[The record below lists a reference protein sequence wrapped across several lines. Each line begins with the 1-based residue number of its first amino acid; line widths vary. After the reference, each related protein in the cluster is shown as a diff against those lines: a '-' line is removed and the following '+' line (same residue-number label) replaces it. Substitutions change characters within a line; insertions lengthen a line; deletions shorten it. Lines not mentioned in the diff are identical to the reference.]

1 MDNHQLT
8 KPCIVIVESN
18 ILAALGLK
26 SMIESMAP
34 LIDVISFPSL
44 EALKSTTLHHVVHY
58 FVSENL
64 VGFQDEF
71 FKPLAKKLIVLTY
84 GQVEQPSL
92 PGLRYLDVCVP
103 EPVFLK
109 GLLDI
114 HGQGHGVGNPHSKRP
129 MPESTLTR
137 RENEVLR
144 LAVMGL
150 QNKEIAECFHI
161 ALNTVIYHRKN
172 IARKLDNKSLSNWTI
187 YAVVNGLVRMEDLA

>member
-1 MDNHQLT
+1 MDHQFA

-26 SMIESMAP
+26 SMIESIAP
-34 LIDVISFPSL
+34 LIDVYSFSSL
-44 EALKSTTLHHVVHY
+44 EALKSTTLPHVVHY

-64 VGFQDEF
+64 VSHEDVF
-71 FKPLAKKLIVLTY
+71 FKPLAQRLIVLTQ
-84 GQVEQPSL
+84 GQQVKPSM
-92 PGLRYLDVCVP
+92 PGLRFLDVCVP
-103 EPVFLK
+103 APVFLK

-137 RENEVLR
+137 RENEVLKM
-144 LAVMGL
+144 AVLGL
-150 QNKEIAECFHI
+150 QNKEIAERFHI

-187 YAVVNGLVRMEDLA
+187 YAVVNGLVRMDELA